1 MNKYQ
6 DALNNL
12 VHCKSETKCKECR
25 HKDRCT
31 MDRDYKILKEL
42 VDKETPIKPKNL
54 KEKVVF
60 ESITKREWICPRCK
74 HEYIGNPKI
83 EYCCM
88 CGQHIDWSDTNETY

>member
-6 DALNNL
+6 DALDNL

-42 VDKETPIKPKNL
+42 VDKETPM
-54 KEKVVF
+54 KVNM
-60 ESITKREWICPRCK
+60 EDYHLEDEYEYPIYNCAKCGK
-74 HEYIGNPKI
+74 HLNDEDS
-83 EYCCM
+83 YCRH
-88 CGQHIDWSDTNETY
+88 CGQKLDWSDTND